1 MVLIKCF
8 YNDLVLR
15 KGVYSLSS
23 YQIKDYHKNYQIE
36 ESLAT
41 VFVKINSFNL
51 EVDHH

>member
-15 KGVYSLSS
+15 KGVS